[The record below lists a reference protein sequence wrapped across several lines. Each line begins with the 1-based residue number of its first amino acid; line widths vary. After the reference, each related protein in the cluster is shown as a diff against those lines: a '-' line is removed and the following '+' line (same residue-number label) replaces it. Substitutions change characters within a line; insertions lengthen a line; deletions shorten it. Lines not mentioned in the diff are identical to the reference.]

1 MIRKICFFLFGAF
14 AFLVLGVVLAHFILI
29 GGIYASK
36 TIKAIPP
43 GKAAHPTVLTAPI
56 PLVASD

>member
-1 MIRKICFFLFGAF
+1 MIRKICFFIFGAF

-43 GKAAHPTVLTAPI
+43 GKVVHPTALAAPI
-56 PLVASD
+56 PPPGSE